1 MSATNVVAVLALVD
15 RVLRAPSNEE
25 AEAARTCIAVKVAT
39 LAGEDLQEAFRAV
52 RPPPPTPL
60 KTPAPHRS
68 VKLVKDDISLD
79 QAVKRVADAA
89 ADVPWIDGDIP

>member
-25 AEAARTCIAVKVAT
+25 ADAARTCIAVHVAR
-39 LAGEDLQEAFRAV
+39 LAGEDLQEAFSAV
-52 RPPPPTPL
+52 RQPPPTPL
-60 KTPAPHRS
+60 KTPAPHRP
-68 VKLVKDDISLD
+68 VKLAKDDVSLE

-89 ADVPWIDGDIP
+89 VDVPWIDGDVP